1 MISVNKQAPKVN
13 WEDRRAEAR
22 LKANGTVSLKLSE
35 DFQVAFEARL
45 MDISA
50 SGFRVRHAN
59 SELRSG
65 QECDFTLPGTRG
77 RAKAVWNRTTP
88 EFIETGFFILLH
100 ETT

>member
-22 LKANGTVSLKLSE
+22 LKSNGTVSLQLSE
-35 DFQVAFEARL
+35 DFHVAFEARL

-65 QECDFTLPGTRG
+65 HG
-77 RAKAVWNRTTP
+77 KAAVTHWTGLRFQRTD
-88 EFIETGFFILLH
+88 
-100 ETT
+100 

>member
-1 MISVNKQAPKVN
+1 MISVNRQASKVN

-35 DFQVAFEARL
+35 DFQVGFEARL

-65 QECDFTLPGTRG
+65 QECEFTLPGTRG
-77 RAKAVWNRTTP
+77 RAKVVWNRTTP
-88 EFIETGFFILLH
+88 DFIETGFFILFH

>member
-22 LKANGTVSLKLSE
+22 LKANGTVSLTLSE

-65 QECDFTLPGTRG
+65 QECEFTLPGTRDG
-77 RAKAVWNRTTP
+77 KSVV
-88 EFIETGFFILLH
+88 
-100 ETT
+100 